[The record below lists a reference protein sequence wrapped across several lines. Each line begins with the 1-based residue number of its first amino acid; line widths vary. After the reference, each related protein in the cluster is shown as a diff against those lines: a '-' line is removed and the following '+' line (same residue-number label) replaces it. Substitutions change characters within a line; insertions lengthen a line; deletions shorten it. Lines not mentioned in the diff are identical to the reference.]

1 MGKEIRAFNS
11 VTIPHRSEDPSTD
24 DGGPLFFIRS
34 ADRGAAQCRFVDLG
48 LEALRHSR
56 RGTIIGRITRP
67 GMAHQ
72 ERPKGRRP
80 CPYFDFFGTRFFG

>member
-1 MGKEIRAFNS
+1 MEARCSSFDQRI
-11 VTIPHRSEDPSTD
+11 
-24 DGGPLFFIRS
+24 
-34 ADRGAAQCRFVDLG
+34 AAQLNAALSTSVLKP
-48 LEALRHSR
+48 LRHSR

-80 CPYFDFFGTRFFG
+80 CPYFDFFGTRVFG